1 MPTARMIPLPRD
13 DKRAVIV
20 WLLIFFSALL
30 WSAIK
35 PRDYFTW
42 FLEVSPALA
51 AVVVLALTY
60 K

>member
-1 MPTARMIPLPRD
+1 MIPLPRD